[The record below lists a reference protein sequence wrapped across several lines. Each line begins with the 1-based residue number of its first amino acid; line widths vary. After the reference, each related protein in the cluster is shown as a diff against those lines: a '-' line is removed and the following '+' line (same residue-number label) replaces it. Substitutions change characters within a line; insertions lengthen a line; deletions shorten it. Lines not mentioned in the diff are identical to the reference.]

1 MDDLRAAREAA
12 CDTARLSGLEGSRA
26 VGSLCSDLPGPSEE
40 GEREHV
46 TYLHIRLASTLIN
59 RGAAFV
65 ATNPDRSFP
74 LPEGPLPAT
83 GAIVEAIVAAT
94 GERPTVVGRP
104 YPPMFAAALEGL
116 DIDPGRVVVIGDSPE
131 TDVLGAHRAG
141 MAAILISDEEV
152 SFPSPRDFRAPDAT
166 IPDLSSLFDPNVN
179 ARRWE
184 SPSFPW
190 PGRVA
195 AGVAAVVFDG
205 KGRVLLG
212 KRADNDLWGLPSGHV
227 EPAETVEEAAIRE
240 VSEETGLEVEV
251 EWLVGVYSDPYS
263 QTFAYPDGEV
273 VHFVTSCFR
282 CRVASGAARADGV
295 EASEVAFFA
304 TDDLPDDLLP
314 MHPRWLSDAL
324 SPKRA
329 AFVR

>member
-1 MDDLRAAREAA
+1 
-12 CDTARLSGLEGSRA
+12 
-26 VGSLCSDLPGPSEE
+26 
-40 GEREHV
+40 
-46 TYLHIRLASTLIN
+46 
-59 RGAAFV
+59 
-65 ATNPDRSFP
+65 
-74 LPEGPLPAT
+74 
-83 GAIVEAIVAAT
+83 
-94 GERPTVVGRP
+94 
-104 YPPMFAAALEGL
+104 
-116 DIDPGRVVVIGDSPE
+116 
-131 TDVLGAHRAG
+131 
-141 MAAILISDEEV
+141 
-152 SFPSPRDFRAPDAT
+152 
-166 IPDLSSLFDPNVN
+166 
-179 ARRWE
+179 
-184 SPSFPW
+184 
-190 PGRVA
+190 
-195 AGVAAVVFDG
+195 VAAVVFDG